1 MPQGSEPSEPGV
13 AYDVVRS
20 QDATEP
26 RIDVN
31 IHGVKV
37 VLPEDSDIDPTKIA
51 KENIEW
57 IREKQAEYEWHRERA
72 PNRAFEE
79 GEEFP
84 LLGEPRELSIEAIE
98 EYEVGSDHLALP
110 KEDIEDSSIQ
120 TELEKLYRTEARRH
134 FRDRIE
140 SFADRMDVDHGKLE
154 LRNQRT
160 RWASCSPQ
168 KTLSFNWRLIMAPRE
183 VIDYVVVH
191 ELAHIIEKNH
201 TRRFWRIVSEYD
213 PDYRDHTDWLDE
225 NSARLIF
232 TKDDL

>member
-1 MPQGSEPSEPGV
+1 
-13 AYDVVRS
+13 
-20 QDATEP
+20 
-26 RIDVN
+26 VN

-37 VLPEDSDIDPTKIA
+37 VLPEDSDIDPSEIA
-51 KENIEW
+51 EENIEW
-57 IREKQAEYEWHRERA
+57 IREKRAEYERHRERA

-84 LLGEPRELSIEAIE
+84 LLGEPRELSIEAVE
-98 EYEVGSDHLALP
+98 EYEIGSDHLALP
-110 KEDIEDSSIQ
+110 KEGIEDSSVQ

-140 SFADRMDVDHGKLE
+140 CFADRMNVDHGKLE

-168 KTLSFNWRLIMAPRE
+168 KTLSFNWRLIMAPPE

-191 ELAHIIEKNH
+191 ELAHLIEKNH

-213 PDYRDHTDWLDE
+213 PDYRDHSDWLDE